1 MVISTIF
8 DYGLFLIKSA
18 LASGGQPPGYFGA
31 AK

>member
-18 LASGGQPPGYFGA
+18 FASSGSPPDGFGV